1 MTFNLLK
8 DKLCTTLI
16 LALPE
21 FTKVFEIKRDASDIG
36 IGIVLM
42 HDKRL
47 IILLSEKLNGVA
59 LSYPTYDKKLYALVR
74 MLEM

>member
-16 LALPE
+16 LALLE

-59 LSYPTYDKKLYALVR
+59 
-74 MLEM
+74 